1 MEIDEEED
9 HSDPPLH
16 ESDINELLEAND
28 LQEKQDHSSVQSDG
42 ALVVHPALRL
52 GLITNLCKYDYTS
65 GEPLDPPPIPPPI
78 GQFLL
83 MSDVAAFWQEWTKH
97 HGYTVSKAQSNA
109 NKNVYI
115 QCNTSGEFRGQQLNP
130 SGQQT
135 ATKKIRCP
143 FEFKASIPT
152 SKTIMNKTWTLEIRD
167 PENNHKP
174 LDSPLAHA
182 AHKQITLEQVL
193 TIQKLSQSKLK
204 PAQIL
209 LQLQTSDNKTYA
221 TNKTISNVLQKQRL
235 KGLHGRTPI
244 QALLD
249 IFKETNWTYNVKLG
263 SDLSSYA
270 TNASDL
276 SSYATNASNAHPGT
290 RISPELPA
298 RLVPYVPTF
307 IEFGHAYLKR
317 FIVNSTGNL
326 LSVFKLLALVFDI
339 QINHVHESICRDTVK
354 TLVNVHKLFVPLLGK
369 ILTFASKECLC
380 QFKRLEDLDLKDS
393 HLQWHLRYNPEFRK
407 TEEEEINLDKE
418 LKMITISLT
427 HKQPTTV
434 ADLLAQ
440 MKGIAAGTHK
450 AVTIQ
455 APQVKKQTKGRPST
469 KAEQLTTTKRKPLA
483 FEVVEANLKHYRS
496 ALNAQKAKQS
506 KQSKPMNKNEPTKRH
521 KTDLEDEYSPESDFN
536 GIDFSLLEAC
546 GAEEPNSEASNE
558 EVEEVETK
566 EESEPKKQANKPSE
580 E

>member
-1 MEIDEEED
+1 MVIPDFAVWA
-9 HSDPPLH
+9 PLSAGLGDVWCWPWSMH
-16 ESDINELLEAND
+16 CSGKTSFDMAYHNVTHFNELKAHLATRPAVLNYS
-28 LQEKQDHSSVQSDG
+28 KTPMIPVSVAIS
-42 ALVVHPALRL
+42 
-52 GLITNLCKYDYTS
+52 
-65 GEPLDPPPIPPPI
+65 
-78 GQFLL
+78 LL
-83 MSDVAAFWQEWTKH
+83 MLPMLV
-97 HGYTVSKAQSNA
+97 
-109 NKNVYI
+109 
-115 QCNTSGEFRGQQLNP
+115 
-130 SGQQT
+130 
-135 ATKKIRCP
+135 
-143 FEFKASIPT
+143 
-152 SKTIMNKTWTLEIRD
+152 
-167 PENNHKP
+167 
-174 LDSPLAHA
+174 
-182 AHKQITLEQVL
+182 
-193 TIQKLSQSKLK
+193 
-204 PAQIL
+204 
-209 LQLQTSDNKTYA
+209 
-221 TNKTISNVLQKQRL
+221 TN
-235 KGLHGRTPI
+235 
-244 QALLD
+244 
-249 IFKETNWTYNVKLG
+249 
-263 SDLSSYA
+263 
-270 TNASDL
+270 SDL

-307 IEFGHAYLKR
+307 IWELFVVAWACQYPHPHNLHTPQVEFGHAYLKR

-380 QFKRLEDLDLKDS
+380 QFKRLEDLDPSEPCSHTVTIGLGIPCAHHIMQLMEVGHFVAPEDS

-483 FEVVEANLKHYRS
+483 FEVVEANLKHYRRYS
-496 ALNAQKAKQS
+496 VVFCNCVVTWHTTCVVTSHFKNLIGFLALNIQS
-506 KQSKPMNKNEPTKRH
+506 HFEN
-521 KTDLEDEYSPESDFN
+521 
-536 GIDFSLLEAC
+536 
-546 GAEEPNSEASNE
+546 AS
-558 EVEEVETK
+558 
-566 EESEPKKQANKPSE
+566 
-580 E
+580 